1 MEPIGNLI
9 EEVVDLARQ
18 INSDVDTNDVQ
29 ELLDFH
35 NQKLTT
41 DRNVTHSKLQSR
53 LMRTS
58 NQVYAASQYGGYDPR
73 LVTEWERIPNK
84 AWLHLLQ
91 GKEVGLSPVMDF
103 RPEWKAAHPVCYML
117 VSSFVRNVYIL
128 LFVLY
133 VSVLPLVFH
142 MYTRIK
148 TDDNNNNNESL
159 LNKRSMHVKFKV
171 RMPNGSGDLVISE

>member
-1 MEPIGNLI
+1 M
-9 EEVVDLARQ
+9 
-18 INSDVDTNDVQ
+18 SDTNEFNSLHTIETVKGQASFLPLACGFVCVRFTVPSPHPIDSV
-29 ELLDFH
+29 
-35 NQKLTT
+35 KT
-41 DRNVTHSKLQSR
+41 
-53 LMRTS
+53 
-58 NQVYAASQYGGYDPR
+58 ASQYGGYDPR